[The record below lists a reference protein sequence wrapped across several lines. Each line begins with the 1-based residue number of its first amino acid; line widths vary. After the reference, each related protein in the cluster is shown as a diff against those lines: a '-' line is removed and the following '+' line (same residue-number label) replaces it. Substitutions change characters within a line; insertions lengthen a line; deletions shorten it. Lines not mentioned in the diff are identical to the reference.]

1 MISQSK
7 SGTSGQSR
15 TFHKLDWNLQW
26 SGDTISIKV
35 PVIHLQVFPEEVQLT
50 LAKSKFSEIN
60 DFDIHN
66 TYSGLYAAG
75 CQMDSGIVLR

>member
-1 MISQSK
+1 M
-7 SGTSGQSR
+7 
-15 TFHKLDWNLQW
+15 
-26 SGDTISIKV
+26 

-50 LAKSKFSEIN
+50 LAKSRFSEIN